1 MRKKLVRHRALLEC
15 TMTSLVTL
23 VVCLLV
29 FLVCLD
35 VKILPDRRA
44 GPLTPLLVQRI
55 YTFIVHTFQ
64 TYREK
69 VIDLREILIFE
80 N

>member
-1 MRKKLVRHRALLEC
+1 VL
-15 TMTSLVTL
+15 
-23 VVCLLV
+23 
-29 FLVCLD
+29 
-35 VKILPDRRA
+35 
-44 GPLTPLLVQRI
+44 QRI

-69 VIDLREILIFE
+69 VIDLREILIVK

>member
-1 MRKKLVRHRALLEC
+1 
-15 TMTSLVTL
+15 MTSQDTL

-29 FLVCLD
+29 FLVCLE
-35 VKILPDRRA
+35 VKILPDHRA
-44 GPLTPLLVQRI
+44 APVTPLLVQRI

-69 VIDLREILIFE
+69 VIDLREILIVK

>member
-1 MRKKLVRHRALLEC
+1 MSKSSQTTKE
-15 TMTSLVTL
+15 
-23 VVCLLV
+23 
-29 FLVCLD
+29 
-35 VKILPDRRA
+35 A

-64 TYREK
+64 TFREK
-69 VIDLREILIFE
+69 GIELRDILIVE